1 MSYVKL
7 PYANENYVLGYQTI
21 NQSRD
26 NLDAI
31 HDGLLA
37 EHSEANRRVG
47 QHDTQ
52 KIPRDIVQ
60 VYGLTSLSPFI
71 PTQLNV
77 SGARYVSAG
86 GAVRA
91 GIGQY
96 FIPILGLSEF
106 WGQPAPRVTS
116 SSSIPLIVARSYY
129 PTALAAQGL
138 GMGITITCYEMSSG
152 ALVATDFDF
161 TLAVYGNA

>member
-7 PYANENYVLGYQTI
+7 PFANENYVLGYQTI

-26 NLDAI
+26 NLDAV
-31 HDGLLA
+31 HDGFIA
-37 EHSEANRRVG
+37 EHTDANRRVG

-52 KIPRDIVQ
+52 NIPRDIVQ
-60 VYGLTSLSPFI
+60 VYGLTSLSLFI
-71 PTQLNV
+71 PTQINV
-77 SGARYVSAG
+77 SGGRYVSAG

-91 GIGQY
+91 GVGQY

-106 WGQPAPRVTS
+106 WGQPAAKVTS
-116 SSSIPLIVARSYY
+116 SASIPLIVARSYY
-129 PTALAAQGL
+129 PTALPAQGL
-138 GMGITITCYEMSSG
+138 GQGITITCYEMSSG
-152 ALVATDFDF
+152 ALVATNFDF